1 MYILL
6 TISTRVFWFQ
16 INYDFFLFYLTI
28 SICNDY
34 KYLSSSVV
42 MDASALCHKAT
53 FALGSTSAQRSW
65 DVLVTQYECGDTM
78 AGPSNCLQY
87 FIGASGTVARY
98 ILIILIVSQ
107 LDFTNISL
115 IAYFVTVFQLQL
127 SDNSNGTRS
136 NRYINKVALV
146 VLCVSNSMTE
156 SLNVFLLVIYFHIQ
170 LNSS

>member
-1 MYILL
+1 
-6 TISTRVFWFQ
+6 
-16 INYDFFLFYLTI
+16 
-28 SICNDY
+28 
-34 KYLSSSVV
+34 

-98 ILIILIVSQ
+98 VLIIFIVSQ

-136 NRYINKVALV
+136 NRYINKVAVVTLV
-146 VLCVSNSMTE
+146 VLCASNSMTE